1 MDPTAETVNL
11 EFTSNNIGN
20 WTLIL
25 ARRLEVTIKEFS
37 RLVQKTRRPTEA
49 DFDHARYALTSLNFL
64 IRHHKDVWLRN
75 PLKSWRQHSGRV
87 CSF

>member
-49 DFDHARYALTSLNFL
+49 DFDHARYALAVSELFDKTSQGRLALNSTCEIL
-64 IRHHKDVWLRN
+64 
-75 PLKSWRQHSGRV
+75 
-87 CSF
+87 